1 MQPMMPQQAMAGPQ
15 AAPMQ
20 GGMGGIRPGLQ
31 PGMVEM
37 PQETLMQ
44 LLQQLQMMQGQ
55 GGAMPQQ
62 GPDPRI
68 AQALM
73 GR

>member
-1 MQPMMPQQAMAGPQ
+1 MQPMMPQQAMASPQ
-15 AAPMQ
+15 SAPMQ
-20 GGMGGIRPGLQ
+20 GGMGGIRPGSQ
-31 PGMVEM
+31 PGMIEM

-44 LLQQLQMMQGQ
+44 LMQQLQMMQGQ
-55 GGAMPQQ
+55 AGAMLQQ